1 MTTIKSTVNLN
12 KHYKD
17 QLEALVRMNM
27 ISSLT
32 EGINDALEMYVKA
45 MQKSMYAEQMRAAS
59 CDKDFMERT
68 MSSQRD
74 FDAVD
79 TGEMFTEDE
88 QW

>member
-32 EGINDALEMYVKA
+32 EGINDALEMYIKE
-45 MQKSMYAEQMRAAS
+45 MQKSIYAQQMQAAAADRA
-59 CDKDFMERT
+59 FMERT
-68 MSSQRD
+68 MSSQYD

-79 TGEMFTEDE
+79 TDEFFTEDD